1 MQDWLL
7 GAGVAAPVVYL
18 AGVLAAGA
26 AYPGYSHRRQLL
38 GELGAADSAGAG
50 WFNTALVLAGL
61 LVVAFA
67 FGLRAATGAFWPS
80 LGVAL
85 FGAMTV
91 LMGRYRSEP
100 GGALQP
106 HTRAARLHG
115 QAGVVATVAVIAAAL
130 ALAWTAWHHR
140 GWGPLAAFSLAAA
153 FAAVALVAALAMLED
168 SRWGGLV
175 QRLLVGVV
183 FVWILGV
190 AGFLL
195 A

>member
-7 GAGVAAPVVYL
+7 GAGLVAPIVYIG
-18 AGVLAAGA
+18 GVLAAAA

-38 GELGAADSAGAG
+38 GELGAADSAGSG
-50 WFNTALVLAGL
+50 WFNTALVVAGL

-67 FGLRAATGAFWPS
+67 FGLRAATGAFWPG

-91 LMGRYRSEP
+91 LMGRYRPDS

-106 HTRAARLHG
+106 HTR
-115 QAGVVATVAVIAAAL
+115 
-130 ALAWTAWHHR
+130 TAWHHR

-153 FAAVALVAALAMLED
+153 FAAVALVAALVMLED
-168 SRWGGLV
+168 SPWGGLV